1 MAAPAIALR
10 RLVSQRIVAG
20 ARCEQPA
27 DVVRR
32 LGAMQ
37 AQDYSQSLWAV
48 GSRLRAGTAEGVERA
63 IEQRQIVRT
72 WLMRGT
78 IHFAPP
84 EDVRWLLGLVRR
96 RASRPPR
103 LAAASNWG
111 SRRPTSSAAP
121 TCFPP
126 SCRATGA

>member
-1 MAAPAIALR
+1 MASPAIALR
-10 RLVSQRIVAG
+10 RLVSQRIVPR

-32 LGAMQ
+32 LGALQ
-37 AQDYSQSLWAV
+37 AQDYGQSLWAI

-84 EDVRWLLGLVRR
+84 EDVRWLLALVV
-96 RASRPPR
+96 PR
-103 LAAASNWG
+103 LEAAEARRCAQLG
-111 SRRPTSSAAP
+111 LRRPTSSAAP
-121 TCFPP
+121 ISSPP
-126 SCRATGA
+126 SCPATGA